1 MTKTLKR
8 IAVLMVSAL
17 VLAFA
22 VVPAAFAGEDNC
34 SDDNSCKSGGSD
46 TGSASGG
53 AQTGFGGMAATTND
67 GSTLAIA
74 LAGGG
79 VLVLTAAGF
88 ASRRRDTVSL
98 EA

>member
-22 VVPAAFAGEDNC
+22 VVPAAFAGENC
-34 SDDNSCKSGGSD
+34 SDDNSCNSGGSD

-53 AQTGFGGMAATTND
+53 ASTGFGGMATTSND
-67 GSTLAIA
+67 GTTLAIA

-88 ASRRRDTVSL
+88 ASRRRETASL